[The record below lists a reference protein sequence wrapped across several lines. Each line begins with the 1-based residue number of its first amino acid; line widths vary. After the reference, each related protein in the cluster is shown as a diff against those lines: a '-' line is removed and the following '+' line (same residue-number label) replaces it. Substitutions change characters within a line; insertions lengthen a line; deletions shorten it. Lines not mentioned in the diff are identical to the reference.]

1 MSTKPPDFET
11 RKKQLQDAFD
21 SLGPDD
27 SYIFV
32 KITIKGEKPTPLGV
46 GWIA

>member
-32 KITIKGEKPTPLGV
+32 KITQSSVFSMLPGLKSTS
-46 GWIA
+46 